1 MNDFIRS
8 SKADVILLNAD
19 GELADTGSEW
29 PMQPVQEEENVTVA
43 TDGSGDGK
51 ISASWDVSV
60 SEDAQNTTTVVTLQQ
75 YSIIAD
81 VTFANRPEMYALYVT
96 PHAQEENLAVRAL
109 IQMAPWLVLAL
120 LAFSL
125 LCALVYSRYIPRP
138 IVRIS
143 GIAKRMAKLDF
154 NWKCSEQ
161 RHDEIG
167 TLGRSLNQ
175 MSQPLS
181 AALKELEAANC
192 TLREEVERQRMPWPA
207 ASPEARLPCPF
218 TGICF
223 KI

>member
-60 SEDAQNTTTVVTLQQ
+60 SEDAQNTKTVVTLQQ

-125 LCALVYSRYIPRP
+125 LCALVYSRYHPSYRP
-138 IVRIS
+138 H
-143 GIAKRMAKLDF
+143 
-154 NWKCSEQ
+154 Q
-161 RHDEIG
+161 RY
-167 TLGRSLNQ
+167 R
-175 MSQPLS
+175 
-181 AALKELEAANC
+181 KEDGKAGFQLE
-192 TLREEVERQRMPWPA
+192 VQ
-207 ASPEARLPCPF
+207 
-218 TGICF
+218 
-223 KI
+223 